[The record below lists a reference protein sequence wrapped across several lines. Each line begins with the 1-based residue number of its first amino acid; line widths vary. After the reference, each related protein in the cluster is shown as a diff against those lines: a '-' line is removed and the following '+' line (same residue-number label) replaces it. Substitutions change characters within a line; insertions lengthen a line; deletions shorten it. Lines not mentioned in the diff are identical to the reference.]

1 MTVCADRSSWTWLH
15 GTWIMVLDISVCT
28 WIMVLDI
35 SGVHGARTYC
45 TVRIVLSLART
56 SHYRHTHRY
65 RTGGAWRY
73 RTGHRH
79 RDRRRELKI
88 YTVCTVRREIKSSTL
103 QLTCHSMYFKHEGR
117 RRLRLQ
123 GRLPSNQTYW
133 YGSPA
138 TSTSRPPTTL
148 PAAHCVGGRKRRG
161 CGEPAGAWAP
171 QSANACV
178 PLACPQLDSCAQ
190 LSPQWNSRWTCRP
203 RRSRSSHGAA

>member
-1 MTVCADRSSWTWLH
+1 
-15 GTWIMVLDISVCT
+15 MVLDISVCT

-45 TVRIVLSLART
+45 TVRIVLSLARGSDFT
-56 SHYRHTHRY
+56 LPTHTPVPDR
-65 RTGGAWRY
+65 WRVAVP
-73 RTGHRH
+73 
-79 RDRRRELKI
+79 DRSPTPRPATRELKI